1 MLGKKFL
8 LIVPA
13 AVLIGLLGLVIAP
26 ELTQTRGVSTPLDV
40 SLLVRRLIPA
50 DTDLTELSEEDIEAI
65 TSCAREMMERWNG
78 VGYYNTTKDPAP
90 DEVIYVSGER
100 ISIWGCPGKL
110 IIYKFGGGPEKPD
123 EFREFVRRRIYLLK
137 ALAEGVPEYKIKAW
151 VSPVKPLTDRELEE
165 LVARYGL
172 ELITTTFKYTRSDT
186 GEYVATGGGVGPWLT
201 PPEHR
206 LKALQEELL
215 PPGVKLEYRIVA
227 FGVASAVESL
237 LKLQNDPMILLVDVG
252 PLDILYHYVQQG
264 ALVFLIGPER
274 RMGDHLLTYARL
286 ANIDPYE
293 LKEYANKLLNG

>member
-8 LIVPA
+8 LIVLA

-26 ELTQTRGVSTPLDV
+26 ELTRTREVSTPLDA
-40 SLLVRRLIPA
+40 SLLVRRLIPE
-50 DTDLTELSEEDIEAI
+50 DIDFTKLPEEDIEAI
-65 TSCAREMMERWNG
+65 TSCAWELAERWTRA
-78 VGYYNTTKDPAP
+78 GYANTTKDPPP

-172 ELITTTFKYTRSDT
+172 ELITTTSKYTRSDT
-186 GEYVATGGGVGPWLT
+186 GEYVATGGGLGL
-201 PPEHR
+201 
-206 LKALQEELL
+206 
-215 PPGVKLEYRIVA
+215 G
-227 FGVASAVESL
+227 
-237 LKLQNDPMILLVDVG
+237 
-252 PLDILYHYVQQG
+252 
-264 ALVFLIGPER
+264 
-274 RMGDHLLTYARL
+274 
-286 ANIDPYE
+286 
-293 LKEYANKLLNG
+293 

>member
-1 MLGKKFL
+1 
-8 LIVPA
+8 
-13 AVLIGLLGLVIAP
+13 
-26 ELTQTRGVSTPLDV
+26 V
-40 SLLVRRLIPA
+40 SLLVRRLIPE
-50 DTDLTELSEEDIEAI
+50 DIDFTELPEEDIEAI
-65 TSCAREMMERWNG
+65 TSCMIELAERWTG
-78 VGYYNTTKDPAP
+78 AGYANTTKDPAP

-137 ALAEGVPEYKIKAW
+137 ALAEGVPEYKIKIRAW

-227 FGVASAVESL
+227 FGVASTVESL